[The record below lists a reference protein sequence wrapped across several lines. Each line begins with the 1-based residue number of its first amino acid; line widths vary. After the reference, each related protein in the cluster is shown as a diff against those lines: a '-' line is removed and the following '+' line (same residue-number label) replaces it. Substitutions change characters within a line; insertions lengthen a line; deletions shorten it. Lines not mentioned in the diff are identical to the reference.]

1 MNKIEWVLFDLGNV
15 LVEVEQSRIFHELG
29 RRVGRTPAEVKE
41 TLLSDKPFWDRFII
55 EECSPEE
62 LTRQV
67 NFSLKVDLES
77 QRVVEAFNSE
87 LGNVIHSTA
96 ELIPNLRRSVK
107 VGCLSN
113 TNSIHWDHM
122 LRSFEFMQQFDR
134 RFASQ
139 IVGYAKPDPEIYTTA
154 ATQLGVRPDQILF
167 FDDKPENISAAERLG
182 WNARVYRNHSELSRD
197 LREFQLL

>member
-1 MNKIEWVLFDLGNV
+1 MSRIEWVLFDLGNV
-15 LVEVEQSRIFHELG
+15 LVEVEQSRIFDELG
-29 RRVGRTPAEVKE
+29 RRVGRNPAEVKE

-55 EECSPEE
+55 EECSPVE
-62 LTRQV
+62 LTQQV
-67 NFSLKVDLES
+67 NLLLKADLEH
-77 QRVVEAFNSE
+77 QHVIDAFNSE
-87 LGNVIHSTA
+87 LGSIIDSTA
-96 ELIPNLRRSVK
+96 ELIPTLRRSVK

-113 TNSIHWDHM
+113 TNSIHWNHM

-139 IVGYAKPDPEIYTTA
+139 IVGYAKPDPEIYKA
-154 ATQLGVRPDQILF
+154 AAGQLGVRPDQILF

-182 WNARVYRNHSELSRD
+182 WNARVYRNHSDLSGD